1 MNARE
6 HRQKRKQWKENSKV
20 YRNKKAIAHRNLQRI
35 LDDTPPLSPISVVQ
49 QIREDVAAR
58 NRRQMRKRRAILY
71 AKIVTLEKRM
81 KNAVKLS
88 EKYKKRYL
96 RLKTQK
102 TDSEAPATKVNA
114 LLKNVMYEPGHGKG
128 APDGVGGTLKRTA
141 DKVVAEG
148 HDIVDLNS
156 LKPIL
161 QSRCPS
167 ILLFEVTTAD
177 ISLMDNLIKQSRTI
191 PTFRGTQKIRQFVFF
206 NNTLQCRR
214 LSCIDCEED
223 CTHYHLGYF
232 QQHQSNRFTK
242 RRNKSPQK
250 SMELDIMNDNHQLS
264 LASCSRIQGHTGLF
278 KENDTID
285 LENVGSTVGSDS
297 DKIATIGDYVL
308 MKWGTAKYPG
318 EVLSVFEDGLMVRC
332 MKV

>member
-88 EKYKKRYL
+88 KKYKKRYL
-96 RLKTQK
+96 RVKTQK
-102 TDSEAPATKVNA
+102 TDPEAPATKVNA
-114 LLKNVMYEPGHGKG
+114 LLKNVMYEPGHVQK
-128 APDGVGGTLKRTA
+128 
-141 DKVVAEG
+141 
-148 HDIVDLNS
+148 
-156 LKPIL
+156 
-161 QSRCPS
+161 
-167 ILLFEVTTAD
+167 
-177 ISLMDNLIKQSRTI
+177 
-191 PTFRGTQKIRQFVFF
+191 TFMHRLR
-206 NNTLQCRR
+206 RR
-214 LSCIDCEED
+214 LYPLSF
-223 CTHYHLGYF
+223 GYF

-250 SMELDIMNDNHQLS
+250 SMKLDIVNDNHQLS

-332 MKV
+332 MKQGLKFWRWPNIKDEQLYSWEDVIQKIKTPKLVKRGNYIITELENSTSDVKTE